1 MKLPAPP
8 PRSELAGL
16 RPVATAPAA
25 FTLASRD
32 LIVEATALAPD
43 LIRLRIARGEQF
55 SGHPSWAVDKVQ
67 WPEVPAR
74 VRVSARTATLQT
86 SDGYLQLDLKT
97 GAWKVMDSAGL
108 ELFSAARGATVFTG
122 GQANLTLKL
131 TENESLFG
139 LGEAT
144 GQFNRRG
151 LVREFWNIDVL
162 GHAPAIHPGLKSL
175 YVSIPFAVSL
185 REGRAAGLFW
195 DNPAKQTWDLGQTK
209 LGQWQMTAASGELD
223 LYLFL
228 GPTVEGVVSRY
239 TDLTGHMPLPPL
251 WGLGY
256 QQCRYGYETR
266 ARVEE
271 IAREFRRRELPCDVL
286 YLDIHHMDGYRV
298 FTFGKKFPKPAQLM
312 AKLAKQGFKVVTIV
326 DPGVKDDPKFGVLKR
341 GVKADAFVKDAGG
354 KKDFIGEVWPGKAR
368 FPDFMNPATRV
379 WWGEEQ
385 KRLLDAGVAGF
396 WNDMNEPANFA
407 RPDKTLSPDALH
419 RTDQGPR
426 RHHEVHNLYGMQM
439 ARASREGGLRHG
451 GLAERGVKRMG
462 GPPSPRPSPPGRG
475 GNAVSTRDSKSRPSS
490 SAAAAKLV
498 RTDDAAV
505 TSEVLAQPFAS
516 PSPGGEGRGEGG
528 RSLDSV
534 PRPFVITRAGYAGI
548 QRHALV
554 WTGDNSSN
562 WDHLNDSVQMFLNL
576 SLSGVPFC
584 GGDVGGFLENTTP
597 ELFARWFQFAAFTPF
612 FRNHSNLGTI
622 DQEPWAFG
630 PEVESLCRTY
640 LGLRY
645 QLLPY
650 LYCLFAEARATG
662 APIMRP
668 LLWHY
673 QNDPVAVACGDQFLL
688 GRDLLVAPV
697 LRQGAVARSVYLPN
711 DLWYD
716 FWTGEKIQGG
726 DHIVAEAPFDVIP
739 LFVRA
744 GAILP
749 LAEPQQFVGQKPMDT
764 ISLNLWPHGRGEL
777 AWYEDDGATQ
787 AYETGAWSR
796 RAIRS
801 STKGRTL
808 KLEFGAAAGEF
819 ASRIEN
825 WRLTVWGAKKPSRLK
840 VNGRPAEGS
849 FNADGE
855 VFLADVRNV
864 SGEFN
869 VEFIGV

>member
-1 MKLPAPP
+1 MTKPGVRDLGFRSLPDARKAELPALTLPRCRLKIRCHHRMKLPAQP

-16 RPVATAPAA
+16 RPVATAPTA

-32 LIVEATALAPD
+32 LVVEATALASD
-43 LIRLRIARGEQF
+43 LIRLRVARGEQF
-55 SGHPSWAVDKVQ
+55 SGHPSWAVDNTE
-67 WPEVPAR
+67 WPEVSAR

-108 ELFSAARGATVFTG
+108 ELFSAGRGATAFTG
-122 GQANLTLKL
+122 GQANLNLKL
-131 TENESLFG
+131 TDNESFFG
-139 LGEAT
+139 LGETT

-209 LGQWQMTAASGELD
+209 PDQWQMTAASGELD

-228 GPTVEGVVSRY
+228 GPMVEGVVSRY

-256 QQCRYGYETR
+256 QQCRYSYETR

-312 AKLAKQGFKVVTIV
+312 TKLAKQGFKVVTIV
-326 DPGVKDDPKFGVLKR
+326 DPGVKDDPNFGVLKR

-368 FPDFMNPATRV
+368 FPGFLNSTTRA
-379 WWGEEQ
+379 WWGREQ

-407 RPDKTLSPDALH
+407 RPDKTLAPDALH

-439 ARASREGGLRHG
+439 ARASREGALR
-451 GLAERGVKRMG
+451 
-462 GPPSPRPSPPGRG
+462 
-475 GNAVSTRDSKSRPSS
+475 SRRREEADLTNGDDRLLTS
-490 SAAAAKLV
+490 SA
-498 RTDDAAV
+498 T
-505 TSEVLAQPFAS
+505 
-516 PSPGGEGRGEGG
+516 
-528 RSLDSV
+528 

-597 ELFARWFQFAAFTPF
+597 ELFARWFQFATFTPF

-688 GRDLLVAPV
+688 GRDLLIAPV

-726 DHIVAEAPFDVIP
+726 EHIVAEAPFDVIP
-739 LFVRA
+739 IFVRA
-744 GAILP
+744 GALLP

-787 AYETGAWSR
+787 AYETGVWSR
-796 RAIRS
+796 RTIRS

-825 WRLTVWGAKKPSRLK
+825 WRLTIWGAKKPARLK

-855 VFLADVRNV
+855 VFLADVRNF
-864 SGEFN
+864 SGEFV
-869 VEFIGV
+869 VEFAGT